1 MSALVLFI
9 IALAVPLL
17 ILFVFRVDAS
27 LIYLTLCLGYVLVQF
42 IVSDAISLLT
52 AFYPNANQIG
62 ESTLKLFLLLLPAV
76 LTIIFMFHSVS
87 GTKRVVNILPSIAVG
102 LLLILLI
109 QPQLP
114 QNISQTL
121 VSSSLWNEYQKFQT
135 LIVGGGSLLCLFMVW
150 TNRKPKHAH
159 GKSKH

>member
-42 IVSDAISLLT
+42 IGSDAISLLT

-121 VSSSLWNEYQKFQT
+121 VS
-135 LIVGGGSLLCLFMVW
+135 
-150 TNRKPKHAH
+150 
-159 GKSKH
+159 